1 MTRKIK
7 IIWIIFFAVILFLI
21 YCFYPVLNYDAYS
34 ENKPWRIYL
43 QDRFWNVITD
53 KQTKWWYKIS
63 DLIYLDSRLVD
74 SIIKIEDKDFYN
86 HHWIS
91 IKSKLRALYQNIQ
104 SHKIVSGWSTITEQY
119 IKNKYFPE
127 SKRTILQKL
136 REAVV
141 SFVYDISYPKK
152 DILLWYLHNVYMW
165 NNLYWI
171 DTASKVYF
179 NKDVK
184 NLTNEEITILV
195 SLIHNPWIKSLK
207 EKHFQNYF
215 NRVKNRLWFSFESK
229 INKLSKLKNI
239 DKLPF
244 VTNRFLTDCSINNS
258 ENCINWKTSIDLDFS
273 IFVKQQL
280 NKTLKDL
287 EKNNVTNWAVLII
300 DPKTMEVLVYQGSKD
315 FYARD
320 IDWQVNVIQSKRQPW
335 STLKPFLYLLALK
348 SWADLDKFIID
359 IESRYNSFK
368 KNKVYISE
376 NYSLKEYWLVR
387 FKRAIANSLNNASV
401 RLARELWLKKV
412 WQFFKDYWID
422 LSFAPEHYWFSLV
435 LWNPSISLENL
446 VVSYVNLLPNYKIKN
461 RKISFL
467 YSPELANITYF
478 HNIYKNY
485 KIDSEK
491 YLLYQIL
498 KNPDNRDISF
508 WVNSILNTSI
518 YQAVKTGTSSDFR
531 DNLIVSYN
539 PDLIVWIWIWNNDN
553 SSMKWVTW
561 ITWAW
566 YLWHQIIEYAIKKN
580 IIQDKNYNIPKDVE
594 KFDYCLDKDCYKKQ
608 KSFKKKTTNYFSAI
622 SDWIYD
628 KRDLYENL
636 DEYEINRLENLGF
649 KIR

>member
-21 YCFYPVLNYDAYS
+21 YCFYSVLNYDAYS

-43 QDRFWNVITD
+43 QDRFWNIITD
-53 KQTKWWYKIS
+53 KQTKWWYKIN
-63 DLIYLDSRLVD
+63 DLIYLDSKLVD

-91 IKSKLRALYQNIQ
+91 IKSKLRALYQNIK

-119 IKNKYFPE
+119 IKNKYFLE

-141 SFVYDISYPKK
+141 SFVYDISHPKK

-179 NKDVK
+179 NKNIK

-195 SLIHNPWIKSLK
+195 SLIHNPWIISLK

-215 NRVKNRLWFSFESK
+215 NKVKNRLWFSFKSK

-244 VTNRFLTDCSINNS
+244 VTNRVLEKCDSRIDTRC
-258 ENCINWKTSIDLDFS
+258 EEKTSIDLDFS

-315 FYARD
+315 FYARG
-320 IDWQVNVIQSKRQPW
+320 IDWQVDVIQSKRQPW

-376 NYSLKEYWLVR
+376 NYSLKEYWLIR

-422 LSFAPEHYWFSLV
+422 LNFAPEHYWFSLV

-467 YSPELANITYF
+467 YGSKLANITYS
-478 HNIYKNY
+478 HNIYKND

-580 IIQDKNYNIPKDVE
+580 IIQDKNYVIPKDVE